1 MQMILR
7 VRRFAVCEYF
17 ARNLSKTLDKR
28 PVGAYN
34 DIEHLNKCSN
44 EYSEVVMKDDKIN
57 EERAEAVDV
66 NPVGGDADGGEGDI
80 GAEHVHADTV
90 AKARAAMPDEDLL
103 VDVSEFFKVFG
114 DSTRAKILAALSV
127 SEMCVACITE
137 ILNMNVSAVSHQL
150 RILRQSK
157 LVRTRRAGKE
167 IYYSLDDDHI
177 GKILSLALEHVTEL

>member
-1 MQMILR
+1 MKEADNSVDAID
-7 VRRFAVCEYF
+7 E
-17 ARNLSKTLDKR
+17 
-28 PVGAYN
+28 
-34 DIEHLNKCSN
+34 
-44 EYSEVVMKDDKIN
+44 SEMH
-57 EERAEAVDV
+57 AHSAT
-66 NPVGGDADGGEGDI
+66 
-80 GAEHVHADTV
+80 VHKV
-90 AKARAAMPDEDLL
+90 KAAMPDEDLL

-167 IYYSLDDDHI
+167 N
-177 GKILSLALEHVTEL
+177 ILFAGRRPHRQDFEPRAGTRYRAVT